1 MLEKWIFGKDQR
13 DIHACRELLK
23 KRREDLAALQQP
35 IKEAKLPVIVL
46 VEGWGAAG
54 KGSVIHSLIR
64 ELDPRFFKVRSVGM
78 PTEEER
84 RWPFLKRHFDTI
96 PEEGKILLCSPER
109 DGREGEEQIL
119 FHRERKINR
128 KPQQRRVGY
137 LFQNYALFPNMTV
150 EENIRIGLKSQGKKG
165 LPGNGERLSRAAQ
178 DARVEE
184 MIRRFRLSGLE
195 KRYPGQ
201 LSGGQQ
207 QRTALARILA
217 YEPRVL
223 LLDEPFSAMDTYLR
237 EGLRLELARVLKDYD
252 GASVMVTHDRDE
264 AYQLC
269 DYLLLMDN
277 GHVLTAGRTRDIFQ
291 NPGTCQAARLTG
303 CKNISRIERLG
314 ARQVKALDW
323 NGLVLTT
330 EQEVGPEISAVGIR
344 AHDLEPAADGIGI
357 NRIPVGNGSVTE
369 MPFEWYV
376 TLENGL
382 WWKVEKTIHT
392 HDSAGVIPQW
402 LTVQPEAVLLLRGE

>member
-1 MLEKWIFGKDQR
+1 MIELKHLSKIYDNGKTKVEAIRDINLTIEDGDIFGIIGLSGAGKSTLIRCINFLEKPTEGQVIFDGVDLGTISHK
-13 DIHACRELLK
+13 ELLK
-23 KRREDLAALQQP
+23 KRQSMSMIFQSFNLLSQRTALGNICYPLEIAGVNKNQA
-35 IKEAKLPVIVL
+35 KEKA
-46 VEGWGAAG
+46 
-54 KGSVIHSLIR
+54 R
-64 ELDPRFFKVRSVGM
+64 EL
-78 PTEEER
+78 
-84 RWPFLKRHFDTI
+84 LKI
-96 PEEGKILLCSPER
+96 
-109 DGREGEEQIL
+109 
-119 FHRERKINR
+119 
-128 KPQQRRVGY
+128 V
-137 LFQNYALFPNMTV
+137 
-150 EENIRIGLKSQGKKG
+150 
-165 LPGNGERLSRAAQ
+165 
-178 DARVEE
+178 
-184 MIRRFRLSGLE
+184 GLE
-195 KRYPGQ
+195 DKEKSYPVQ

-330 EQEVGPEISAVGIR
+330 EQEVGPEIFAVGIR